1 MKKTYTNFSCYGI
14 HDVKCSSQKKNQPEF
29 NKWSIE
35 LAGGFNKPQRPMSV
49 AARTAVVSPY
59 VADLGVRYM
68 FNKFGIK
75 ADFGYNSFTNGDDSK
90 VLIILQSGFTSCC
103 KLRKNHEF
111 RNLD

>member
-1 MKKTYTNFSCYGI
+1 MKKLILTLVATAFTTLSA
-14 HDVKCSSQKKNQPEF
+14 QAKKKINPEF

-49 AARTAVVSPY
+49 ATRTAVVSPY

>member
-1 MKKTYTNFSCYGI
+1 VLKQSR
-14 HDVKCSSQKKNQPEF
+14 KKNPEF

-90 VLIILQSGFTSCC
+90 VLILKYYRADYKLLQT
-103 KLRKNHEF
+103 
-111 RNLD
+111 